1 MSASRAPIRI
11 LRCEPC
17 SCLDGKCRRRSKRG
31 DRLLRSAPSSDEPG
45 HARLVARRDQHAG
58 ARTQEREVGRDDRL
72 GIVDQE
78 PGRPERVVEPVP
90 GLLER
95 GRETAVDD
103 PHGHPVPRP
112 KRLVGNQ

>member
-1 MSASRAPIRI
+1 M
-11 LRCEPC
+11 
-17 SCLDGKCRRRSKRG
+17 
-31 DRLLRSAPSSDEPG
+31 
-45 HARLVARRDQHAG
+45 
-58 ARTQEREVGRDDRL
+58 GRDDRL

-103 PHGHPVPRP
+103 AHGHLRRKESIDRVPTLLEP
-112 KRLVGNQ
+112 ALV